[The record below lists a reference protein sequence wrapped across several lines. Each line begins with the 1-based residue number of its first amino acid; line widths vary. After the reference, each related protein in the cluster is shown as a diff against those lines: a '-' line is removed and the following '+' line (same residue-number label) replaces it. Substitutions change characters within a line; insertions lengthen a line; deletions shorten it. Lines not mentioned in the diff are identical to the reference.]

1 MRKDNIYL
9 HRGTSNDPNIKY
21 LTGMGEDVDISD
33 KFYIIKY
40 KDKII
45 ALIGRVDKR
54 KLEQNCDL
62 SRIITFGEYSNADI
76 RGNIKKETNVLTKFL
91 NEYKEYS
98 FITGPKF
105 PSYIFNQLSDK
116 YDINS
121 LSENP
126 ISQKRKI
133 KTKVEIEKMRS
144 IQQCTERGMKYIEKI
159 LKESDVNDQY
169 ELVWKGNILTSSIL
183 RKEVENFFDKNDS
196 FTPYKY
202 IIATGK
208 DSSDPHNRGK
218 GPIRAQVPIIVDIF
232 PYSKYGYYGDMSR
245 TFIKGEPS
253 QKLQNMN
260 KAVNKSLNAGLEII
274 EDGIEANKVHDRVCE
289 VIEKHGYETGVNK
302 ESGFIHS
309 TGHSIGLELH
319 ENPRISGDAE
329 KLKENMILTIEPG
342 LYYEDIGGIRT
353 ENMIRV
359 TEDGYEDFNTM
370 SKNLI
375 CIPIN

>member
-126 ISQKRKI
+126 ISQKK
-133 KTKVEIEKMRS
+133 
-144 IQQCTERGMKYIEKI
+144 
-159 LKESDVNDQY
+159 
-169 ELVWKGNILTSSIL
+169 
-183 RKEVENFFDKNDS
+183 KN
-196 FTPYKY
+196 
-202 IIATGK
+202 
-208 DSSDPHNRGK
+208 
-218 GPIRAQVPIIVDIF
+218 
-232 PYSKYGYYGDMSR
+232 
-245 TFIKGEPS
+245 
-253 QKLQNMN
+253 
-260 KAVNKSLNAGLEII
+260 
-274 EDGIEANKVHDRVCE
+274 
-289 VIEKHGYETGVNK
+289 
-302 ESGFIHS
+302 
-309 TGHSIGLELH
+309 
-319 ENPRISGDAE
+319 
-329 KLKENMILTIEPG
+329 
-342 LYYEDIGGIRT
+342 
-353 ENMIRV
+353 
-359 TEDGYEDFNTM
+359 
-370 SKNLI
+370 
-375 CIPIN
+375 